1 MRARRNA
8 CAASRRQRPASPIV
22 TENVT
27 KYLRATA
34 EKNFS
39 LVGPRKRRFWRRR
52 RFTRDDSQDFH
63 HYERKRSN
71 PEHKFFARLD
81 CFVALWAPRND
92 DSMII

>member
-1 MRARRNA
+1 MRGKPP
-8 CAASRRQRPASPIV
+8 S
-22 TENVT
+22 
-27 KYLRATA
+27 TA
-34 EKNFS
+34 GVADRHRKCDQVFEGDGRKNFS